1 MALRL
6 FVYHLGQDDPRK
18 CTALKL
24 GRFGLVRII
33 RRIRDIPL
41 GSVVLDPFSEVAFS
55 PLDRVRV
62 VKRGLVAVDCSWV
75 KAEAVFRLRLRG
87 VSRCLPFLVAGNP
100 VNFGKPSKLS
110 TVEALASA
118 LYIVGFREEAE
129 VLLSKFKWGFS
140 FLELNLARLVAYA
153 GAENSREVVELQK
166 GFMSQ

>member
-1 MALRL
+1 MSLKL
-6 FVYHLGQDDPRK
+6 SVYHLGQDDPKK

-24 GRFGLVRII
+24 GRFGLVKVLH
-33 RRIRDIPL
+33 RIRDIPL

-55 PLDRVRV
+55 PLDRARV

-75 KAEAVFRLRLRG
+75 KAGTVFRLRLRG
-87 VSRCLPFLVAGNP
+87 VPRCLPFLVAANP

-129 VLLSKFKWGFS
+129 ALLSKFKWGFS
-140 FLELNLARLVAYA
+140 FLELNLPRLVAYA
-153 GAENSREVVELQK
+153 EAKNSREVVELQK